1 MFTTTRTVVLL
12 LFASSQL
19 AFGQQQPDPFPTTA
33 ARLTASAKKG
43 RIKVAFVLTKDAV
56 MIDFAGPWEVF
67 QDVMPSQGSSMNDMH
82 VFDLYTV
89 SDNRKPIRASDGMQI
104 IPDYTFDDAPQPN
117 IVVVPAQ
124 SGKSPKMMAWIRRM
138 ATRSD
143 IVMSVCVGAYRLAQ
157 AGLLDGKK
165 ATTHHDA
172 WADFQSDF
180 PKVKLQRNM
189 RWVQSDSV
197 IFTSGGLSSGID
209 LALHVVELYFGRDV
223 AENTARIMEYQG
235 EGWKGD
241 GSTSLKIEASVEMK
255 TK

>member
-12 LFASSQL
+12 LVASSQL
-19 AFGQQQPDPFPTTA
+19 VFGQQQPDPFPTTA
-33 ARLTASAKKG
+33 ARLAASAKKG

-67 QDVMPSQGSSMNDMH
+67 QDVMLSQGSSMNDMH

-89 SDNRKPIRASDGMQI
+89 SDNRKPIRASDGMKI

-157 AGLLDGKK
+157 AGLLNGKK

-172 WADFQSDF
+172 WSDFQSDF
-180 PKVKLQRNM
+180 PNVKLQRNM

-209 LALHVVELYFGRDV
+209 LALHVVELYFGREV

-241 GSTSLKIEASVEMK
+241 GSTNLKIEASVEMK

>member
-1 MFTTTRTVVLL
+1 MFNTTRT
-12 LFASSQL
+12 LFLFLVASSQL
-19 AFGQQQPDPFPTTA
+19 ALAQQPDPFPATTA
-33 ARLTASAKKG
+33 RLAASAKKG
-43 RIKVAFVLTKDAV
+43 RMKVAFVLTDDAV

-67 QDVMPSQGSSMNDMH
+67 QDVMLSGGASMNDMH
-82 VFDLYTV
+82 VFDLYVV
-89 SDNRKPIRASDGMQI
+89 SDSRKPIHASDGMRI

-124 SGKSPKMMAWIRRM
+124 SGKSPKMMDWIRRQ

-143 IVMSVCVGAYRLAQ
+143 IVMSVCTGAYRLAQ
-157 AGLLDGKK
+157 AGLLEGKK
-165 ATTHHDA
+165 AATHHDA
-172 WADFQSDF
+172 WDDFQSDF
-180 PKVKLQRNM
+180 PNVKLQRNV

-197 IFTSGGLSSGID
+197 IFMSGGLSSGID

-235 EGWKGD
+235 IGWRGD
-241 GSTSLKIEASVEMK
+241 GSANLKIEAAMEMK